1 MEENKKIEFKGKI
14 AKMPKNTKASKAY
27 NFLENVHISKRKL
40 WYFIIEQEVIKEK
53 NSYQEVQLIK
63 YNNKRGVDCT
73 KFVEELKKYYSKDED
88 LAPYIEKLKVDG
100 EDKFSIIRNIPKIEI
115 GGKKLISIIMED
127 LMKLLSNDNTKA
139 EEDDDS
145 EE

>member
-1 MEENKKIEFKGKI
+1 MEENKKVEFNGKI

-40 WYFIIEQEVIKEK
+40 WYFIIEQEMIKE
-53 NSYQEVQLIK
+53 NNVYQEVQLIK

-73 KFVEELKKYYSKDED
+73 KFVEELKKFYNKNQQ
-88 LAPYIEKLKVDG
+88 LAPFIEKLQVEG

-115 GGKKLISIIMED
+115 EGKKFISIIMED

-139 EEDDDS
+139 SEDES